1 MASTSL
7 IYCYVGQQ
15 TAVGGWVDLTIE
27 IQQLGDELRLQ
38 LDSFNDLPGS
48 FRKEPREYYLQM
60 LGWSPNQHQ
69 FAYPF
74 WGVFTGVKEI
84 CEGQVW
90 KSLKAYT
97 IYTSLNPFPMKNP
110 WEALT
115 CTTSRKLRSRHCVIF
130 RNRPPDS
137 TDATAT
143 FSWKKEDIGEGQEGH
158 GRENYTKTAH
168 ISILEP
174 KWRSKKMSHDLGDF
188 FWL

>member
-1 MASTSL
+1 
-7 IYCYVGQQ
+7 
-15 TAVGGWVDLTIE
+15 
-27 IQQLGDELRLQ
+27 
-38 LDSFNDLPGS
+38 
-48 FRKEPREYYLQM
+48 
-60 LGWSPNQHQ
+60 
-69 FAYPF
+69 
-74 WGVFTGVKEI
+74 
-84 CEGQVW
+84 
-90 KSLKAYT
+90 
-97 IYTSLNPFPMKNP
+97 MKNP
-110 WEALT
+110 CEAFT
-115 CTTSRKLRSRHCVIF
+115 CTTSRQLRSRHCVIF